1 MNLYANTS
9 DQFGNE
15 SKVMRVNY
23 WLFVVLIAISPVLS
37 AQLAVPGINPSITA
51 AGAAKSHVV
60 KPPDPRY
67 LSAGWWRY
75 FDADS
80 ADLTERINQFATLLN
95 SLYANESDQV
105 KAEVAAVIENLQR
118 YAELRD
124 KSLSVTLATSDIQS
138 AYSLRQWLDMVR
150 KRQALQAESQS
161 ESEDLKKDLERHNA
175 AKRQLDTLM
184 AAYLEQPDAAPPK
197 SAEGLRVMSFWVEL
211 VLEGEKLRLKK
222 AFMETSKAQLM
233 QLNREVKAA
242 RSRIV
247 VTDQDVA
254 QLKKDIE
261 AAEHS
266 RLIVRENLTRLVA
279 AVDVEN
285 LDSDDGNAR
294 ALLSKQLIN
303 HATIKEALADTI
315 LLRKRMEYL
324 LMRMLRTEDAG
335 TLNEWQV
342 ELQDYL
348 EQIYAIKDKLE
359 VWQDKAESDQDRA
372 GKSLAS
378 LFVSSGKQSSER
390 VVLTQ
395 KRLTEVQNTL
405 LSLQRL
411 ASEID
416 DAELIA
422 DRADALVVDKQGAL
436 IKGLVN
442 VRTSTLEIWESVWE
456 RLGGSL
462 FKIGETPV
470 TLLGILR
477 LILVIAFA
485 WALSHFVRRGLTHLT
500 TRQGD
505 SSTYLYTLGR
515 LAHYLILI
523 IGISIGLSSIGVDLS
538 NFALIAG
545 ALSVGVGFGLQAI
558 VNNFVSG
565 LIVLFERSLRI
576 GDFVELSNGLAGEV
590 KAINVRSTLVTTTDM
605 VDILVPNSEFVNGQ
619 VINWTLTDASRRI
632 HIPFGVAYGSDK
644 DIVRK
649 AALEAAH
656 NTPHTL
662 RNRINRDPEVWLIN
676 FGDSSLDFE
685 LVVWVQP
692 QAVKKP
698 QRVRAAYYWELE
710 TALRKYGVEIPF
722 PQRDLHIRS
731 GLQSVESQSGPAL
744 APDNVPKPD

>member
-1 MNLYANTS
+1 
-9 DQFGNE
+9 
-15 SKVMRVNY
+15 MRVKY
-23 WLFVVLIAISPVLS
+23 WLLAFLITTSPVS
-37 AQLAVPGINPSITA
+37 AELAVPGINQNISV
-51 AGAAKSHVV
+51 AGAAKSQVV

-67 LSAGWWRY
+67 LSAAWWRY

-80 ADLTERINQFATLLN
+80 ADLTQRITQFDALLN
-95 SLYANESDQV
+95 TLYANESVEV
-105 KAEVAAVIENLQR
+105 KAEVAGLIENLQR

-124 KSLSVTLATSDIQS
+124 KSVSVSVPAPDVQS
-138 AYSLRQWLDMVR
+138 AYSLRQWLDMLR

-161 ESEDLKKDLERHNA
+161 ESEDLKKDVKRHNA
-175 AKRQLDTLM
+175 ARQQLDTLM
-184 AAYLEQPDAAPPK
+184 AAYLELPDAAPAK
-197 SAEGLRVMSFWVEL
+197 SAEGLRVISFWGGL

-222 AFMETSKAQLM
+222 AFLETGKAQLM
-233 QLNREVKAA
+233 QLNQEVKAS

-247 VTDQDVA
+247 VSDQDVE
-254 QLKKDIE
+254 QLKKDIK
-261 AAEHS
+261 AAEQS
-266 RLIVRENLTRLVA
+266 RLNVRENLTRLVA

-294 ALLSKQLIN
+294 AMLSKQRIN
-303 HATIKEALADTI
+303 HATIKEAVADAI

-324 LMRMLRTEDAG
+324 LMRMLRTEDAA
-335 TLNEWQV
+335 TLNESQI

-348 EQIYAIKDKLE
+348 EQIHGIKDKLDIWRE
-359 VWQDKAESDQDRA
+359 KAENDQDRA

-378 LFVSSGKQSSER
+378 LFVSTEKQSSEM
-390 VVLTQ
+390 VILTQ

-436 IKGLVN
+436 ITGLVN
-442 VRTSTLEIWESVWE
+442 VKTSTVKVWESLWE
-456 RLGGSL
+456 HMGGSL

-477 LILVIAFA
+477 LILVITFA
-485 WALSHFVRRGLTHLT
+485 WALSHFVRRGLTHLSA
-500 TRQGD
+500 RQGD

-576 GDFVELSNGLAGEV
+576 GDFVELSTGLAGEV

-649 AALEAAH
+649 AALEAAN

-662 RNRINRDPEVWLIN
+662 RNRLNRDPEVWLIN

-722 PQRDLHIRS
+722 PQRDLHIRG
-731 GLQSVESQSGPAL
+731 GLQSAESQNAPAS
-744 APDNVPKPD
+744 APDNGPKPD